1 MEFMDSRRDGLG
13 ANLDRT
19 VDNRNRPMT
28 SPGSTTKALQT
39 KARLGLGIALSL
51 LFGIS
56 SLMTASAAKPSQT
69 AWPVRNF
76 LPPIASINPK
86 LLEHQSHQTDND
98 LNPVALSAVSSPAI
112 HTTPKVDRLAT
123 KLDVATHDEQS
134 QALLDIQKE
143 VNQADLEYLWQAT
156 VEKNPVIRFSL
167 EKLATPA
174 DLQKKQSSK
183 FLSKS
188 LSLLLS
194 GATMGATMLPGAS
207 AYQNMTA
214 VSLNQAMQNL
224 VNGNIK
230 PAPNTLSA
238 TEQIQLAGLLDE
250 LKLKLIHNYQD
261 YKATLQALTE
271 AREITMKNNN
281 LYSKALGS
289 KNDLSVMA
297 ASSAYYKSLM
307 QETTLRQKAKLYRL
321 QLERLAGTEAVSR
334 LELSPHVS
342 LDGKTANSTDEIGP
356 TPELN
361 TSATVMPTSKPNN
374 PTASIPDFSTLPQA
388 MEIGPSL
395 DTDAN
400 PLIGPPLPALSHNRG
415 RTVKTRQ
422 AAVKNYGD
430 GQPLPIPDKIMEH
443 PATQIQTQPKQ
454 EKPKP

>member
-1 MEFMDSRRDGLG
+1 
-13 ANLDRT
+13 
-19 VDNRNRPMT
+19 MT
-28 SPGSTTKALQT
+28 SPGSAIKRFKIKAT
-39 KARLGLGIALSL
+39 LGFALAFVL
-51 LFGIS
+51 LLS
-56 SLMTASAAKPSQT
+56 NAPLMTASAAKPTQA

-76 LPPIASINPK
+76 LPPIASINAK
-86 LLEHQSHQTDND
+86 LIEHQAQQTEND

-123 KLDVATHDEQS
+123 KLDVATHNEQT
-134 QALLDIQKE
+134 QALMDIQKQ
-143 VNQADLEYLWQAT
+143 VDQADLEYLWQAT

-188 LSLLLS
+188 LSLLIS

-207 AYQNMTA
+207 PYQNMGA
-214 VSLNQAMQNL
+214 MSLGQAMQNL
-224 VNGNIK
+224 ANGNTK

-261 YKATLQALTE
+261 YKTTLQTLAE

-289 KNDLSVMA
+289 KSDLSVMA
-297 ASSAYYKSLM
+297 AGSAYYNALM
-307 QETTLRQKAKLYRL
+307 QETVLRQKAKLYRL
-321 QLERLAGTEAVSR
+321 QLERLAGTDAVSR
-334 LELSPHVS
+334 LELAPHVS
-342 LDGKTANSTDEIGP
+342 VNGKTASTTDEIGP

-361 TSATVMPTSKPNN
+361 TSATVMPTPGSNPPTSNN
-374 PTASIPDFSTLPQA
+374 NDFSTLPQA

-395 DTDAN
+395 HTDEN
-400 PLIGPPLPALSHNRG
+400 PLIGPPLPALSNNAG
-415 RTVKTRQ
+415 RTVKTKQ
-422 AAVKNYGD
+422 VTVKNFGD
-430 GQPLPIPDKIMEH
+430 SQPLPIPDKIMEH
-443 PATQIQTQPKQ
+443 PAAQSLTQTQPKQ
-454 EKPKP
+454 EKSSP